1 VAAQAG
7 TLSPAGR
14 RQAPE
19 PGTTA
24 LGGLQVPVEAV
35 PLVEAAVTVE
45 VEAVAAVEA
54 VTP

>member
-7 TLSPAGR
+7 TLAPAGR

-35 PLVEAAVTVE
+35 PLVEE
-45 VEAVAAVEA
+45 AAVEA
-54 VTP
+54 AAVEAAATP